1 MLLTS
6 VSEFVFSFIKN
17 IRVKLHPSL
26 LVSCAGAVAIYI
38 KTTSFSSTNKV
49 NILSPSWNC
58 DRQMVLA
65 KKVIKLP
72 NLLLLIKQRSLTGDI
87 FLAVFDKL
95 QTVKTISFLFIG
107 PEMMAPASSKAK
119 LFAKFFSENYD
130 IDVLGRSRLTF
141 SSRSNLKHHNI
152 MVMSWVGL
160 DLLFLLEVIW
170 NTTTS
175 P

>member
-1 MLLTS
+1 M
-6 VSEFVFSFIKN
+6 SEFVFSFIKN

-95 QTVKTISFLFIG
+95 QKVHPRKVNVTFHFCSMVLRWWSLLLAKQSCSLNSFLKTMI
-107 PEMMAPASSKAK
+107 
-119 LFAKFFSENYD
+119 
-130 IDVLGRSRLTF
+130 
-141 SSRSNLKHHNI
+141 
-152 MVMSWVGL
+152 
-160 DLLFLLEVIW
+160 
-170 NTTTS
+170 
-175 P
+175 